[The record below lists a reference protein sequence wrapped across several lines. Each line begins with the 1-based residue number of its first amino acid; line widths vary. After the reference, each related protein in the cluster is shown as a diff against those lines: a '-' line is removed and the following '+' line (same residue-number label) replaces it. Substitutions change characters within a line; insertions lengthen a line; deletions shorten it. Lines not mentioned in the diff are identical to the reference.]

1 MHTIQRVQTQS
12 STRALTGIGAEV
24 NLLIASS
31 QFQVTAH
38 YSAGGGREGEREGS
52 IMNQQPTRIGV
63 CIRCCCERG
72 SSRIRYWDNEGIN
85 FEPFRSSASRR
96 FTHFRRTTRQ
106 QRPETSP
113 TTNEACS
120 FPREKGRGEEG

>member
-38 YSAGGGREGEREGS
+38 YSAGGGERRREG
-52 IMNQQPTRIGV
+52 GV
-63 CIRCCCERG
+63 
-72 SSRIRYWDNEGIN
+72 DNEPATDKDRCVYTMLLRTGI
-85 FEPFRSSASRR
+85 ESH
-96 FTHFRRTTRQ
+96 TLL
-106 QRPETSP
+106 
-113 TTNEACS
+113 
-120 FPREKGRGEEG
+120 G